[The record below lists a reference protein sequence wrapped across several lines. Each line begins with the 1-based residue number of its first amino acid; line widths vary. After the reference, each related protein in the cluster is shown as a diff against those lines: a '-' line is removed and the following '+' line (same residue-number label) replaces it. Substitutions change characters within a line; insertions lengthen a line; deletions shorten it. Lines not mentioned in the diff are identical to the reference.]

1 MNKNSLY
8 IRITNWC
15 CPKLIKLHEWMQNRP
30 LIVSFTLSCSCIL
43 FSFILVFFGDQIPA
57 PFTLTY
63 FDKKD
68 HLRLTGLGWF
78 SCILSLVWSF
88 LLEASEKYYE
98 YKHGEDLTAA
108 EITNYIRERV
118 DTRIIT
124 VCNNKYNTLIKL
136 VSDIVNE
143 KEKPRYIISKPCEQL
158 KTITKELAA
167 CLRSLL
173 VHNGYNLNENDMY
186 VSIFYK
192 FHTSSVWKQAHSAF
206 PETGASVEFVTTNE
220 NSTFSK
226 TLSSKNGVIFIN
238 DKEEG
243 LKNNQYVSDKD
254 DKYDKDGKLK
264 GSILC
269 YRIICKKDGIDY
281 ITAILSIST
290 YDKRIEP
297 SNDSEKINN
306 TRDNICKYIIETFE
320 KRIKIELCLV
330 YLSELYNSKNT
341 KRKKAP
347 TVKSHE
353 AQPMIS
359 VDLLKK

>member
-1 MNKNSLY
+1 MDKDLLY
-8 IRITNWC
+8 TKVKDWC
-15 CPKLIKLHEWMQNRP
+15 CPKLISLHKWIQNRP
-30 LIVSFTLSCSCIL
+30 LIVSFLLSCSSIL
-43 FSFILVFFGDQIPA
+43 FSFLLVFCGDQIPA
-57 PFTLTY
+57 PFTLTF
-63 FDKKD
+63 FDSKD
-68 HLRLTGLGWF
+68 HLRLTNFGLL
-78 SCILSLVWSF
+78 SSIICITWTF

-98 YKHGEDLTAA
+98 YERGEDATNA

-124 VCNNKYNTLIKL
+124 VCNNKYNTLIRL
-136 VSDIVNE
+136 VSDIINE
-143 KEKPRYIISKPCEQL
+143 KAKPRYIISKPCEQL

-192 FHTSSVWKQAHSAF
+192 FHTFPDWRQTHSAF
-206 PETGASVEFVTTNE
+206 PETGASIESVTSDGH
-220 NSTFSK
+220 STFSQ
-226 TLSSKNGVIFIN
+226 TLNSKNGVIFIN
-238 DKEEG
+238 DKDEG
-243 LKNNQYVSDKD
+243 MRNRQYVPDKD

-290 YDKRIEP
+290 YVKRIEP
-297 SNDSEKINN
+297 DNDLEKINN

-330 YLSELYNSKNT
+330 YLAELYNSKH
-341 KRKKAP
+341 KRISP
-347 TVKSHE
+347 TVKSHDIQSTKVQE
-353 AQPMIS
+353 
-359 VDLLKK
+359 